1 MIRSRERRNIG
12 IKQAG
17 KKEIEG
23 EIEEKETNPAHAWAQ
38 KHAVVKVPKH
48 GCNGDGFYDRRER
61 YEVDR

>member
-23 EIEEKETNPAHAWAQ
+23 EIEEKETNPAHA
-38 KHAVVKVPKH
+38 
-48 GCNGDGFYDRRER
+48 
-61 YEVDR
+61 